1 MPLIIKNLKKSFG
14 EKVIFDDFSYTFDNN
29 GIYILVGD
37 SGRGK
42 TTLLRMIAG
51 LDNDYTGEIITD
63 QVAYVFQEYRLFP
76 VLNAIDNIAKILWI
90 QPTDE
95 QIRSAASLLS
105 TLGFSKTDMQLY
117 PNALSGGMKQR
128 VSLCRAL
135 LADKKILLLD
145 EPFKELDSTLRER
158 LRTILAEEAKKRLI
172 LLSAHSLDALGD
184 LDRTVIEIK

>member
-95 QIRSAASLLS
+95 QIQSAASLLS

-145 EPFKELDSTLRER
+145 EPFKELDSTLREQ

>member
-76 VLNAIDNIAKILWI
+76 VLNAIDNITKILWI

-95 QIRSAASLLS
+95 QIQSAASLLS
-105 TLGFSKTDMQLY
+105 ALGFSKTDMQLY

-145 EPFKELDSTLRER
+145 EPFKELDSTLREQ
-158 LRTILAEEAKKRLI
+158 LCTILAEEAKKRLI

>member
-145 EPFKELDSTLRER
+145 EPFKELDSTLREQ